1 MEKHTSVMRPN
12 LVRRIGA
19 VWALFALM
27 VTGQA
32 SASPIVVSQG
42 YQFLDNVGPNSVGIA
57 PGLRQQLGST
67 CVVLVGN
74 PCGPQNS
81 ANAVGTS
88 VTATQDGTTL
98 SAFYVASA
106 LSSNHWAATSPYT
119 GSLPNGSWTLTAR
132 NGANTAVTTTPAL
145 TSAAPL
151 GFAQAA
157 AMEQNGITPS
167 FQWTLPAGSS
177 VDAVTFIVRDLL
189 DVRAGTASII
199 YRATLPAG
207 GLTSH
212 TIGES
217 GGAFFGGAT
226 GLTLGKQ
233 YAVELQFQDTRDNTT
248 NGAFPNVQS
257 QSRSHFNFSLSLG
270 TDGLVYVATVD
281 TSGPKPV
288 YRFTGIPVVAGE
300 TVQIDPELAIGYDYQ
315 IGAGDPNF
323 RSVTLPT
330 YVGDG
335 IYDLWLWNGSSWYD
349 TLIDLI
355 GGQEFV
361 FAAGGVDRFRILGI
375 EPDAALDPYSAG
387 GFVTGLS
394 FVGSGTFNGT
404 MTPIIVEVPEPGSL
418 ALMGLGLAGL
428 AALRR
433 RDVRAARR

>member
-1 MEKHTSVMRPN
+1 MRAK
-12 LVRRIGA
+12 LGLGTGA
-19 VWALFALM
+19 VCAFFALAFA
-27 VTGQA
+27 GGA
-32 SASPIVVSQG
+32 SAAPIVINQT
-42 YQFLDNVGPNSVGIA
+42 YQFLDNVGPNSVGIST
-57 PGLRQQLGST
+57 GLRQQFGST

-74 PCGPQNS
+74 PCGPQNL
-81 ANAVGTS
+81 ANSTGTTVTASQAGTS
-88 VTATQDGTTL
+88 LTMQ
-98 SAFYVASA
+98 FVASA
-106 LSSNHWAATSPYT
+106 LTSNHWALASPNL
-119 GSLPNGSWTLTAR
+119 GSLPTGGWTLTAQ
-132 NGANTAVTTTPAL
+132 NGGNTAVNTTPAL
-145 TSAAPL
+145 TGAAPL

-167 FQWTLPAGSS
+167 FQWSLPPGSS

-199 YRATLPAG
+199 YRASLPG
-207 GLTSH
+207 GSLTSH
-212 TIGES
+212 TIGQS
-217 GGAFFGGAT
+217 GGAFVGGAT
-226 GLTLGKQ
+226 GLALGKQ
-233 YAVELQFQDTRDNTT
+233 YAVELQFQDTRDNST

-288 YRFTGIPVVAGE
+288 YRFTGIPVAAGE

-330 YVGDG
+330 NVGDG

-349 TLIDLI
+349 TLVDLI
-355 GGQEFV
+355 GGQEFL
-361 FAAGGVDRFRILGI
+361 FAEGGVDRFRILGI
-375 EPDAALDPYSAG
+375 EPEAALDPYTAG
-387 GFVTGLS
+387 GFITGLS

-418 ALMGLGLAGL
+418 VLLGLGLACL
-428 AALRR
+428 ATLRR
-433 RDVRAARR
+433 RGFGAGLAFSR